1 MGMRQIFKLFH
12 HHRFR
17 LLILLFLVLAVVL
30 GVLVVPI
37 ESVHGQANIRHVGD
51 GIWWSVTTMTG
62 VGFGDV
68 YPVTAMGRVIG
79 MVLEVCGVIVFGL
92 IAGQIAV
99 ALFRIQDDFNWK
111 RLFERMD
118 GIEQRLDRMEKK
130 QEFVVK
136 DKAVSD

>member
-1 MGMRQIFKLFH
+1 
-12 HHRFR
+12 
-17 LLILLFLVLAVVL
+17 
-30 GVLVVPI
+30 
-37 ESVHGQANIRHVGD
+37 
-51 GIWWSVTTMTG
+51 
-62 VGFGDV
+62 
-68 YPVTAMGRVIG
+68 